1 MMNALNA
8 EMTIRHVDG
17 QLVYFVCGLEEG
29 EENQNSHLQLTYMLQ
44 VAERN
49 KTTSAAEKKWL
60 KGVVQDAANASM
72 RVTFKTVKKGNEKYV
87 VGYCIKDE
95 GLAHSV
101 LIVMGLSEEEKAEAR
116 DVYIAKAS
124 DFDQAQSKMNKTP
137 LKTIKKQVAFMLQ
150 VKQRLYTVCVV
161 HRQARARRRCLFSH
175 PSTLNCI
182 RHHNA

>member
-1 MMNALNA
+1 MLALLCAPFFDGWGALAARAPNKPSTPSPSAPSTSPSPVPAGADLTRVAFSVTVTPYHQDADGTPVDDATRRGRCLDMMNALNA

-72 RVTFKTVKKGNEKYV
+72 RV
-87 VGYCIKDE
+87 CH
-95 GLAHSV
+95 L
-101 LIVMGLSEEEKAEAR
+101 
-116 DVYIAKAS
+116 
-124 DFDQAQSKMNKTP
+124 
-137 LKTIKKQVAFMLQ
+137 
-150 VKQRLYTVCVV
+150 
-161 HRQARARRRCLFSH
+161 
-175 PSTLNCI
+175 
-182 RHHNA
+182 

>member
-1 MMNALNA
+1 MPLQSTGARPDNTPVTHRAWRSAGWAASKIKTTAQAGEEARRNADMMNALNA

-60 KGVVQDAANASM
+60 KRVVQDAANASM

-87 VGYCIKDE
+87 VGYCIKD
-95 GLAHSV
+95 
-101 LIVMGLSEEEKAEAR
+101 
-116 DVYIAKAS
+116 
-124 DFDQAQSKMNKTP
+124 
-137 LKTIKKQVAFMLQ
+137 
-150 VKQRLYTVCVV
+150 
-161 HRQARARRRCLFSH
+161 
-175 PSTLNCI
+175 
-182 RHHNA
+182 